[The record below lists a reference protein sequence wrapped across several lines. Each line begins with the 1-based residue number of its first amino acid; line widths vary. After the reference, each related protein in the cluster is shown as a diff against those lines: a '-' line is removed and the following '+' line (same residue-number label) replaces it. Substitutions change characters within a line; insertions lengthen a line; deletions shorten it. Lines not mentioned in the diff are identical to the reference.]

1 MNNGFNKGWGLVLP
15 PYTENITHFFCKVVQ
30 IECDSNVKRA
40 YGSIV
45 RQLETFSK
53 VHSEKDR
60 VRAISTEDNIIQ
72 YFFNG
77 ENAIP
82 RYIYYWL
89 NRYYGSI
96 YGDICNYSKRHLE
109 TYVKLQ
115 KIYLHMEKQERRKW
129 KFYKRVKNIL
139 EKIHIKI

>member
-1 MNNGFNKGWGLVLP
+1 MKNGFEGWGLVLP

-30 IECDSNVKRA
+30 IERDSNVKRA
-40 YGSIV
+40 YNNIV

-53 VHSEKDR
+53 AHSGNVG
-60 VRAISTEDNIIQ
+60 VRPISAEDNIIQ

-96 YGDICNYSKRHLE
+96 YGDICHYSKRHIA
-109 TYVKLQ
+109 TYIKLQ
-115 KIYLHMEKQERRKW
+115 KIFWHMEKQERRQW
-129 KFYKRVKNIL
+129 EFYKGVKNIL